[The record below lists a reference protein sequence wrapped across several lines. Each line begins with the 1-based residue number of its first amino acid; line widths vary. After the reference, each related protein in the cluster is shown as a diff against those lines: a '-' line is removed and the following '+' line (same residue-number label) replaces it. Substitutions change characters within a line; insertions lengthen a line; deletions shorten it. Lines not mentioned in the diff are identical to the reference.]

1 MPNYYNPYQYYPQQQ
16 MSQQVP
22 QVQQQASMP
31 QQTQIQN
38 GGFLSVR
45 NEMDARNYPV
55 AYGNS
60 ITFKD
65 ENAPYIYVKTM
76 GFSQLE
82 SPTFDKYRLVKEEP
96 KTPENRVS
104 ESEGYKLSYDELKAE
119 IEALKAQIR
128 VLKDKVEGVGEKPKA
143 KTTKKEVVDDAE

>member
-16 MSQQVP
+16 MPQQMS
-22 QVQQQASMP
+22 QVQQQAPMP

-38 GGFLSVR
+38 GGFVSVR

-60 ITFKD
+60 VTFKD

-128 VLKDKVEGVGEKPKA
+128 VLKDKVEGAGEKPKA

>member
-1 MPNYYNPYQYYPQQQ
+1 MPNYYNPYQYYQPQQIPQQVSQQQ
-16 MSQQVP
+16 MQTP
-22 QVQQQASMP
+22 A
-31 QQTQIQN
+31 QTQIQN

-96 KTPENRVS
+96 KMPENGVS
-104 ESEGYKLSYDELKAE
+104 ELEGYKLSYDELKAE
-119 IEALKAQIR
+119 IEALKEQIR
-128 VLKDKVEGVGEKPKA
+128 VLKDKVEGAGEKPKA

>member
-1 MPNYYNPYQYYPQQQ
+1 
-16 MSQQVP
+16 
-22 QVQQQASMP
+22 
-31 QQTQIQN
+31 
-38 GGFLSVR
+38 
-45 NEMDARNYPV
+45 MDARNYPV

-60 ITFKD
+60 VTFKD

-96 KTPENRVS
+96 KTPENEVLDS
-104 ESEGYKLSYDELKAE
+104 EVQKVSYDELKAE

-128 VLKDKVEGVGEKPKA
+128 ALKDKVENANEKSKA
-143 KTTKKEVVDDAE
+143 KTTKKEVIDDAE